1 MRNLTAA
8 HIKRLKLVIFVLA
21 LLPLLRLIE
30 RGVQNNLSAN
40 PLEFITRATGDWA
53 IYFLCLTLLVTP
65 LRRMTGLNWLLR
77 LRRLLGLYVFFYA
90 LLHFLCFLWFDH
102 FFDLEE
108 MVKDIVK
115 RPFIAVGFAAFVLL
129 VPLAVTSS
137 DRLMRQL
144 GRWWGRLHRLIYGV
158 ALLAVLH
165 FWWMKS
171 GKNNLQE
178 PMIIGLVMVLLL
190 GSRVVFIWRARRPPE
205 NVAEPD

>member
-8 HIKRLKLVIFVLA
+8 HIKRVKLVIFVVA

-30 RGVQNNLSAN
+30 RGVHDNLSAN

-53 IYFLCLTLLVTP
+53 IYFLCLTLLITP
-65 LRRMTGLNWLLR
+65 LRRLTGHNWLLR

-90 LLHFLCFLWFDH
+90 FLHFLCFLWFDH

-108 MVKDIVK
+108 MGKDILK
-115 RPFIAVGFAAFVLL
+115 RPFITVGFTAIVFLI
-129 VPLAVTSS
+129 PLAATST
-137 DRLMRQL
+137 DRMMRQL
-144 GRWWGRLHRLIYGV
+144 GRWWGRLHRLIYAV

-178 PMIIGLVMVLLL
+178 PMIIALVMALLL
-190 GSRVVFIWRARRPPE
+190 GSRLVSVWRSRRAPE
-205 NVAEPD
+205 NVA

>member
-8 HIKRLKLVIFVLA
+8 HIKRVKLVIFVVA

-30 RGVQNNLSAN
+30 RGVHDNLSAN

-53 IYFLCLTLLVTP
+53 IYFLCLTLLITP
-65 LRRMTGLNWLLR
+65 LRRLTGHNWLLR

-90 LLHFLCFLWFDH
+90 FLHFLCFLWFDH

-108 MVKDIVK
+108 MGKDILK
-115 RPFIAVGFAAFVLL
+115 RPFIAVGFTALVLL
-129 VPLAVTSS
+129 VPLVVTST
-137 DRLMRQL
+137 DRMMRQL
-144 GRWWGRLHRLIYGV
+144 GRWWGRLHRLIYAV

-178 PMIIGLVMVLLL
+178 PMIIALVMALLL
-190 GSRVVFIWRARRPPE
+190 GSRLVSVWRSRRAPE
-205 NVAEPD
+205 NVA

>member
-90 LLHFLCFLWFDH
+90 FLHFLCFLWFDH
-102 FFDLEE
+102 FFDLED

>member
-90 LLHFLCFLWFDH
+90 FLHFLCFLWFDH

-178 PMIIGLVMVLLL
+178 PMIIALVMRLLL

>member
-8 HIKRLKLVIFVLA
+8 HIKRVKLVIFLLA

-30 RGVQNNLSAN
+30 RGVHDNLSAN

-53 IYFLCLTLLVTP
+53 MYFLCLTLLITP
-65 LRRMTGLNWLLR
+65 LRRLTQMNWLLR

-90 LLHFLCFLWFDH
+90 VLHFLCFLWFDH

-108 MVKDIVK
+108 MGKDILK
-115 RPFIAVGFAAFVLL
+115 RPFIAVGFTALVLL
-129 VPLAVTSS
+129 VPLVVTST
-137 DRLMRQL
+137 DRMMRQL
-144 GRWWGRLHRLIYGV
+144 GRWWGRLHRLIYVV

-178 PMIIGLVMVLLL
+178 PMIIALVMGLLL
-190 GSRVVFIWRARRPPE
+190 GARLVFLWRSRRTPATL
-205 NVAEPD
+205 A

>member
-8 HIKRLKLVIFVLA
+8 HSKRVKLVIFLLA

-30 RGVQNNLSAN
+30 RGVHDNLSAN

-53 IYFLCLTLLVTP
+53 VYFLCLTLLITP
-65 LRRMTGLNWLLR
+65 LRRLTQMNWLLR

-90 LLHFLCFLWFDH
+90 VLHFLCFLWFDH

-108 MVKDIVK
+108 IGKDILK
-115 RPFIAVGFAAFVLL
+115 RPFIAVGFTALVLL
-129 VPLAVTSS
+129 VPLVVTST
-137 DRLMRQL
+137 DRMMRQL
-144 GRWWGRLHRLIYGV
+144 GRWWGRLHRLIYVV

-178 PMIIGLVMVLLL
+178 PMIIALVMALLL
-190 GSRVVFIWRARRPPE
+190 GLRLVFLWRSRRTPAT
-205 NVAEPD
+205 VA

>member
-8 HIKRLKLVIFVLA
+8 HIKQLKLVIFVVA

-30 RGVQNNLSAN
+30 RGVHDNLTAN

-53 IYFLCLTLLVTP
+53 IYFLCLTLLITP
-65 LRRMTGLNWLLR
+65 LRRLTGQNWLLR

-108 MVKDIVK
+108 MGKDILK
-115 RPFIAVGFAAFVLL
+115 RPFIAVGFTAFVLL
-129 VPLAVTSS
+129 VPLAATST
-137 DRLMRQL
+137 DRMMRQL
-144 GRWWGRLHRLIYGV
+144 GRWWGRLHRLIYAV
-158 ALLAVLH
+158 ALLAILH

-178 PMIIGLVMVLLL
+178 PMIIALVMALLL
-190 GSRVVFIWRARRPPE
+190 GSRLVFVWRSRRAPE
-205 NVAEPD
+205 SVA

>member
-8 HIKRLKLVIFVLA
+8 HIKRLKLVIFVVA

-30 RGVQNNLSAN
+30 RGVHDNLSAN
-40 PLEFITRATGDWA
+40 PLEFITRASGDWA
-53 IYFLCLTLLVTP
+53 IYFLCLTLLITP
-65 LRRMTGLNWLLR
+65 LRRLTGLNWLLR

-90 LLHFLCFLWFDH
+90 FLHFLCFLWFDH

-108 MVKDIVK
+108 MGKDILK
-115 RPFIAVGFAAFVLL
+115 RPFIAVGFTAFVVL
-129 VPLAVTSS
+129 VPLAATST
-137 DRLMRQL
+137 DRMMRRL
-144 GRWWGRLHRLIYGV
+144 GRWWGRLHRLIYAV

-178 PMIIGLVMVLLL
+178 PTIIALVMALLL
-190 GSRVVFIWRARRPPE
+190 GPRLVFVWRSRRAPE
-205 NVAEPD
+205 NVA

>member
-8 HIKRLKLVIFVLA
+8 HSKRVKLVIFLLA

-30 RGVQNNLSAN
+30 RGVHDNLSAN

-53 IYFLCLTLLVTP
+53 MYFLCLTLLITP
-65 LRRMTGLNWLLR
+65 LRRLTQMNWLLR

-90 LLHFLCFLWFDH
+90 VLHFLCFLWFDH

-108 MVKDIVK
+108 IGKDILK
-115 RPFIAVGFAAFVLL
+115 RPFIAVGFTALVLL
-129 VPLAVTSS
+129 VPLVVTST
-137 DRLMRQL
+137 DRMMRQL
-144 GRWWGRLHRLIYGV
+144 GRWWGRLHRLIYVV

-178 PMIIGLVMVLLL
+178 PMIIALVMILLL
-190 GSRVVFIWRARRPPE
+190 GSRLVSLWRSRRTPAT
-205 NVAEPD
+205 VA

>member
-8 HIKRLKLVIFVLA
+8 HIKRLKLFIFVAA
-21 LLPLLRLIE
+21 LVPLLRLIE
-30 RGVQNNLSAN
+30 RGVHDNLSAN

-53 IYFLCLTLLVTP
+53 IYFLCLTLLITP
-65 LRRMTGLNWLLR
+65 LRRLTGLNWLLR

-90 LLHFLCFLWFDH
+90 VLHFLCFLWFDH

-108 MVKDIVK
+108 MGKDILK
-115 RPFIAVGFAAFVLL
+115 RPFIAVGFTAFVLL
-129 VPLAVTSS
+129 VPLAATSN
-137 DRLMRQL
+137 DRMMRQL
-144 GRWWGRLHRLIYGV
+144 GRWWGRLHCLIYAV

-178 PMIIGLVMVLLL
+178 PMIIALVMALLL
-190 GSRVVFIWRARRPPE
+190 GSRLMFSWRSRRTPAT
-205 NVAEPD
+205 VA

>member
-90 LLHFLCFLWFDH
+90 FLHFLCFLWFDH

-165 FWWMKS
+165 FWWMRS

-178 PMIIGLVMVLLL
+178 PMIIALVMVLLL

>member
-8 HIKRLKLVIFVLA
+8 HSKRVKLVIFLLA

-30 RGVQNNLSAN
+30 RGVHDNLSAN

-53 IYFLCLTLLVTP
+53 MYFLCLTLLITP
-65 LRRMTGLNWLLR
+65 LRRLTQMNWLLR

-90 LLHFLCFLWFDH
+90 VLHFLCFIWFDH

-108 MVKDIVK
+108 ISKDILK
-115 RPFIAVGFAAFVLL
+115 RPFIAVGFTALVLL
-129 VPLAVTSS
+129 VPLVVTST
-137 DRLMRQL
+137 DRMMRQL
-144 GRWWGRLHRLIYGV
+144 GRWWGRLHRLIYVV

-178 PMIIGLVMVLLL
+178 PVIIALVMILLL
-190 GSRVVFIWRARRPPE
+190 GSRLVFLWRSRRTPAT
-205 NVAEPD
+205 VA

>member
-90 LLHFLCFLWFDH
+90 FLHFLCFLWFDH
-102 FFDLEE
+102 FFELEE

-171 GKNNLQE
+171 GKNNLPE
-178 PMIIGLVMVLLL
+178 PMIIALVMVLLL
-190 GSRVVFIWRARRPPE
+190 GSRVVFIWRARRTPE

>member
-8 HIKRLKLVIFVLA
+8 HIKRVKLVIFVVA

-30 RGVQNNLSAN
+30 RGVHDNLSAN

-53 IYFLCLTLLVTP
+53 IYFLCLTLLITP
-65 LRRMTGLNWLLR
+65 LRRLTGHNWLLR

-90 LLHFLCFLWFDH
+90 FLHFLCFLWFDH

-108 MVKDIVK
+108 MWKDILK
-115 RPFIAVGFAAFVLL
+115 RPFIAVGFTAFVFL
-129 VPLAVTSS
+129 VPLATTST
-137 DRLMRQL
+137 DRMMRQL
-144 GRWWGRLHRLIYGV
+144 GRWWGRLHRLIYAV

-178 PMIIGLVMVLLL
+178 PMIIALVMALLL
-190 GSRVVFIWRARRPPE
+190 GSRLVSVWRSRRAPE
-205 NVAEPD
+205 NVA

>member
-8 HIKRLKLVIFVLA
+8 HSKRVKLVIFLLA

-30 RGVQNNLSAN
+30 RGVHDNLSAN

-53 IYFLCLTLLVTP
+53 MYFLCLTLLITP
-65 LRRMTGLNWLLR
+65 LRRLTQMNWLLR
-77 LRRLLGLYVFFYA
+77 LRRLLGLYVFLYA
-90 LLHFLCFLWFDH
+90 VLHFLCFLWFDH

-108 MVKDIVK
+108 IGKDILK
-115 RPFIAVGFAAFVLL
+115 RPFIAVGFTALVLL
-129 VPLAVTSS
+129 VPLVVTST
-137 DRLMRQL
+137 DRMMRQL
-144 GRWWGRLHRLIYGV
+144 GRWWGRLHRLIYVV

-178 PMIIGLVMVLLL
+178 PMIIALVMILLL
-190 GSRVVFIWRARRPPE
+190 GSRLVFLWRSRRTPAT
-205 NVAEPD
+205 VA

>member
-8 HIKRLKLVIFVLA
+8 HSKRVKLVIFLLA

-30 RGVQNNLSAN
+30 RGVHDNLSAN

-53 IYFLCLTLLVTP
+53 MYFLCLTLLITP
-65 LRRMTGLNWLLR
+65 LRRLTQMNWLLR

-90 LLHFLCFLWFDH
+90 VLHFLCFIWFDH

-108 MVKDIVK
+108 IGKDILK
-115 RPFIAVGFAAFVLL
+115 RPFIAVGFTALVLL
-129 VPLAVTSS
+129 VPLVVTST
-137 DRLMRQL
+137 DRMMRQL
-144 GRWWGRLHRLIYGV
+144 GRWWGRLHRLIYVV

-178 PMIIGLVMVLLL
+178 PVIIALVMILLL
-190 GSRVVFIWRARRPPE
+190 GSRLVFLWRSRRTPAT
-205 NVAEPD
+205 VA

>member
-1 MRNLTAA
+1 MNSNG
-8 HIKRLKLVIFVLA
+8 LA
-21 LLPLLRLIE
+21 LRLFCTPRSISRS
-30 RGVQNNLSAN
+30 RGSSAK
-40 PLEFITRATGDWA
+40 TK
-53 IYFLCLTLLVTP
+53 
-65 LRRMTGLNWLLR
+65 MTS

-90 LLHFLCFLWFDH
+90 FLHFLCFLWFDH

-178 PMIIGLVMVLLL
+178 PMIIALVMVLLL

>member
-77 LRRLLGLYVFFYA
+77 LRRLLGLYVFLYA
-90 LLHFLCFLWFDH
+90 FLHFLCFLWFDH
-102 FFDLEE
+102 FF
-108 MVKDIVK
+108 
-115 RPFIAVGFAAFVLL
+115 
-129 VPLAVTSS
+129 
-137 DRLMRQL
+137 
-144 GRWWGRLHRLIYGV
+144 
-158 ALLAVLH
+158 
-165 FWWMKS
+165 
-171 GKNNLQE
+171 
-178 PMIIGLVMVLLL
+178 
-190 GSRVVFIWRARRPPE
+190 
-205 NVAEPD
+205 

>member
-8 HIKRLKLVIFVLA
+8 HIKRVKLVIFVVA

-30 RGVQNNLSAN
+30 RGVHDNLSAN

-53 IYFLCLTLLVTP
+53 MYFLCLTLLITP
-65 LRRMTGLNWLLR
+65 LRRLTQMNWLLR

-90 LLHFLCFLWFDH
+90 VLHFLCFLWFDH

-108 MVKDIVK
+108 MGKDILK
-115 RPFIAVGFAAFVLL
+115 RPFIAVGFTALVLL
-129 VPLAVTSS
+129 VPLAATST
-137 DRLMRQL
+137 DRMMRQL
-144 GRWWGRLHRLIYGV
+144 GRWWGRLHRLIYAV

-165 FWWMKS
+165 FWWMKL

-178 PMIIGLVMVLLL
+178 PMIIVLVMVLLL
-190 GSRVVFIWRARRPPE
+190 GSRLIFLWRSRRAHE
-205 NVAEPD
+205 NVA

>member
-8 HIKRLKLVIFVLA
+8 HIKRVKLFIFVVA

-30 RGVQNNLSAN
+30 RGVHDNLSAN

-53 IYFLCLTLLVTP
+53 IYFLCLTLLITP
-65 LRRMTGLNWLLR
+65 LRRLTGLNWLLR

-90 LLHFLCFLWFDH
+90 VLHFLCFLWFDH
-102 FFDLEE
+102 FFDLEA
-108 MVKDIVK
+108 MGKDILK
-115 RPFIAVGFAAFVLL
+115 RPFIAVGFTAFVLL
-129 VPLAVTSS
+129 LPLAATST
-137 DRLMRQL
+137 DRMMRQL
-144 GRWWGRLHRLIYGV
+144 GRWWGRLHRLIYAV

-178 PMIIGLVMVLLL
+178 PMIIALVMALLL
-190 GSRVVFIWRARRPPE
+190 GSRLMFLWRSRRAPE
-205 NVAEPD
+205 NVA

>member
-8 HIKRLKLVIFVLA
+8 HIKRVKLVIFVVA

-30 RGVQNNLSAN
+30 RGVHDNLSAN

-53 IYFLCLTLLVTP
+53 MYFLCLTLLITP
-65 LRRMTGLNWLLR
+65 LRRLTQMSWLLR

-90 LLHFLCFLWFDH
+90 VLHFLCFLWFDH

-108 MVKDIVK
+108 MGKDILK
-115 RPFIAVGFAAFVLL
+115 RPFIAVGFTALVLL
-129 VPLAVTSS
+129 VPLAATST
-137 DRLMRQL
+137 DRMMRQL
-144 GRWWGRLHRLIYGV
+144 GRWWGRLHRLIYAV

-165 FWWMKS
+165 FWWMKL

-178 PMIIGLVMVLLL
+178 PMIIVLVMVLLL
-190 GSRVVFIWRARRPPE
+190 GSRLIFLWRSRRAHE
-205 NVAEPD
+205 NVA